1 MTSVDIA
8 TVLQEA
14 GLVVT
19 CGPGGVGKTSTAA
32 ALALAAANSG
42 RRVIVVTV
50 DPARRL
56 ADALGI
62 DGSARSHD
70 PSEVIGA
77 TNHPTGSLWALIL
90 DAESTFDRLI
100 LERAGDAK
108 RAQTILA
115 NPIYRSIAGSLGGA
129 QEYMAIERLHQLW
142 SSNEFDLIVID
153 TPPSRHAI
161 DLLGAPD
168 RLVTFFSHPIYRI
181 IAAPGRSFARVTNAG
196 SATFLWVV
204 RKLAGPKVVE
214 DIIEF
219 FRSLSGMEA
228 GLRQRA
234 SEAATLLRAKSTA
247 FVLVSSPRAEAI
259 DEAAHLADALR
270 DGDFPLRAMVINLVH
285 PTPASIDA
293 ADIPTDLP
301 PGPLADQCALYR
313 DLSALA
319 HDEAIEMDR
328 LRDLAGEVA
337 LVEVPL
343 IDDIHDL
350 DGLAELGAHLLLNT
364 RINRTEGRHSIT
376 LNG

>member
-1 MTSVDIA
+1 MNSID
-8 TVLQEA
+8 TVLCDA

-32 ALALAAANSG
+32 ALALAAAKNG

-62 DGSARSHD
+62 DGSTRSHD

-77 TNHPTGSLWALIL
+77 TTHPTGSLWALML
-90 DAESTFDRLI
+90 DAESTFDRMI
-100 LERAGDAK
+100 LDRAGDPK

-142 SSNEFDLIVID
+142 SSDEFDLIVID

-234 SEAATLLRAKSTA
+234 AEAATLLRAETTA

-259 DEAAHLADALR
+259 DEAAHLVHALQT
-270 DGDFPLRAMVINLVH
+270 GGFPLRAVVINLVH
-285 PTPASIDA
+285 PTPAPIDA
-293 ADIPTDLP
+293 ADVPKDLP
-301 PGPLADQCALYR
+301 LGPLADQFDLYH

-319 HDEAIEMDR
+319 ADEATEMDR
-328 LRDLAGEVA
+328 LRLLAGDLA

-350 DGLAELGAHLLLNT
+350 DGLAELGSHLLLDE
-364 RINRTEGRHSIT
+364 RADIR
-376 LNG
+376 

>member
-1 MTSVDIA
+1 MTNLEA
-8 TVLQEA
+8 VLREA
-14 GLVVT
+14 RLVVT

-32 ALALAAANSG
+32 ALALAAANDG

-62 DGSARSHD
+62 DGSSRSHD
-70 PSEVIGA
+70 PSEVIDA
-77 TNHPTGSLWALIL
+77 TAHPDGSLWALML
-90 DAESTFDRLI
+90 DAESTFDRMI
-100 LERAGDAK
+100 IDRAGDEK

-142 SSNEFDLIVID
+142 TSNEFDLIVID

-168 RLVTFFSHPIYRI
+168 RLVTFFSHPLYRI
-181 IAAPGRSFARVTNAG
+181 LAAPGRSFARVTNAG
-196 SATFLWVV
+196 SATFLWAV
-204 RKLAGPKVVE
+204 RRLAGPKVVE
-214 DIIEF
+214 DVIEF

-234 SEAATLLRAKSTA
+234 KEAALLLRADSTA

-259 DEAAHLADALR
+259 DEATHLVEALAD
-270 DGDFPLRAMVINLVH
+270 GGFPLRASVINLVH
-285 PTPASIDA
+285 PTPAFDVDERPA
-293 ADIPTDLP
+293 ALE
-301 PGPLADQCALYR
+301 PGPLADQFDFLDELVR
-313 DLSALA
+313 LSA
-319 HDEAIEMDR
+319 DESREMKR
-328 LRDLAGEVA
+328 LRNLAGGNA

-350 DGLAELGAHLLLNT
+350 AGLHALGAHLLD
-364 RINRTEGRHSIT
+364 RVGADSVPM
-376 LNG
+376 G

>member
-1 MTSVDIA
+1 MNDLDMNNLD
-8 TVLQEA
+8 TVLEEA

-70 PSEVIGA
+70 PSEVVGA
-77 TNHPTGSLWALIL
+77 TTHPDGSLWALML
-90 DAESTFDRLI
+90 DAESTFDRMI
-100 LERAGDAK
+100 TDRAGDAK
-108 RAQTILA
+108 RAQAILA

-142 SSNEFDLIVID
+142 TSNEFDLIVID

-168 RLVTFFSHPIYRI
+168 RLVTFFSHPVYRI
-181 IAAPGRSFARVTNAG
+181 LAAPGRSFARVTNAG

-214 DIIEF
+214 DIVEF

-228 GLRQRA
+228 GIRQRA
-234 SEAATLLRAKSTA
+234 AEAAVLLRADTTA

-259 DEAAHLADALR
+259 DEAAHLTEAPQT
-270 DGDFPLRAMVINLVH
+270 GGFPLRAMVINLVH
-285 PTPASIDA
+285 PTPPAID
-293 ADIPTDLP
+293 PKDLP
-301 PGPLADQCALYR
+301 KDLPDGPLADQLALYN
-313 DLSALA
+313 DLAALA
-319 HDEAIEMDR
+319 ADEAAEMDR
-328 LRDLAGEVA
+328 LRSLAGNVA
-337 LVEVPL
+337 LSEVPL

-350 DGLAELGAHLLLNT
+350 AGLTELGTHLLHNA
-364 RINRTEGRHSIT
+364 RINLT
-376 LNG
+376 